1 MEIISNTFHQFAC
14 SSVHMTIVWSD
25 AVTVLLLPVNNL
37 QLFAVNSAGQRGV
50 SAVKS
55 FVFKW
60 LVHVE
65 AGVLWPVAVTTVVV
79 DRGVWVVTASGQM
92 TGETCV
98 PFLKWLVECLPRT
111 EIWTTTLNLKNIF
124 NIINKTLLPQRPAGA
139 LLVGGWRGESES
151 TNPPILNCSFI

>member
-14 SSVHMTIVWSD
+14 SSVHMTIVLPA
-25 AVTVLLLPVNNL
+25 AVTILLPGHNL
-37 QLFAVNSAGQRGV
+37 KLFAVNSAGQRGV

-55 FVFKW
+55 FVLKW

-79 DRGVWVVTASGQM
+79 DRGVWVVTASGHM

-98 PFLKWLVECLPRT
+98 PLLKWLVECLART
-111 EIWTTTLNLKNIF
+111 KIWTTTLNLKNIY
-124 NIINKTLLPQRPAGA
+124 NIIK
-139 LLVGGWRGESES
+139 
-151 TNPPILNCSFI
+151 

>member
-1 MEIISNTFHQFAC
+1 MEIISNTFHQFVLPA
-14 SSVHMTIVWSD
+14 
-25 AVTVLLLPVNNL
+25 AVTVLLPGHNL

-79 DRGVWVVTASGQM
+79 DQGVWVVTASGHM

-98 PFLKWLVECLPRT
+98 PLLKRLVECLPRT
-111 EIWTTTLNLKNIF
+111 KIWTTTLNLKNKHI
-124 NIINKTLLPQRPAGA
+124 IIN
-139 LLVGGWRGESES
+139 
-151 TNPPILNCSFI
+151 